1 MKTEDI
7 EYNGQVFSCR
17 TIIDISSMVELLSL
31 LAKRQKYLEDKINFQ
46 EERINDKDKRI
57 SELEIMIKGFSL
69 SKEEKF
75 PLEKEVPII
84 KKEIKNDLDE
94 MDDLDA
100 FLSKDNKNESRT
112 IYIEKN
118 KDENFMNDSDEV
130 KTVKLEEKEE
140 EKEEEKPEEKNEE
153 KVEEKKEEKIE
164 EKKEEKPVEKKEEKI
179 EEKKEIK
186 SDEDDNIKNK
196 EEETEKKID
205 INLEQKQ
212 TPTIIKEKNLVE
224 TENKQISIPENTEK
238 KEEHLDKNTNN
249 NNQNIVQAQSSN
261 SQTEEIIKKII
272 KRIKLLE
279 SKIDTLQQSELASK
293 SQNITTEKAGKSR
306 LETKVNLLNK
316 KVEQIED
323 DQNKMKDEIAKIK
336 EKTDDFNVYDLFKG
350 NSGDT
355 NIDATQG
362 LIMALEN
369 KIFKKL
375 IKYLKNSDFMI

>member
-75 PLEKEVPII
+75 PLEKDVPII

-118 KDENFMNDSDEV
+118 KDENFMNDSDEI

-140 EKEEEKPEEKNEE
+140 EKEEEKPEEKKEE
-153 KVEEKKEEKIE
+153 KVEEKKEEKVE
-164 EKKEEKPVEKKEEKI
+164 EKKEEKPVEKKEEKV

-186 SDEDDNIKNK
+186 SDEDNNIKNK

-212 TPTIIKEKNLVE
+212 TPTIIK
-224 TENKQISIPENTEK
+224 
-238 KEEHLDKNTNN
+238 
-249 NNQNIVQAQSSN
+249 
-261 SQTEEIIKKII
+261 
-272 KRIKLLE
+272 
-279 SKIDTLQQSELASK
+279 
-293 SQNITTEKAGKSR
+293 
-306 LETKVNLLNK
+306 
-316 KVEQIED
+316 
-323 DQNKMKDEIAKIK
+323 
-336 EKTDDFNVYDLFKG
+336 
-350 NSGDT
+350 
-355 NIDATQG
+355 
-362 LIMALEN
+362 
-369 KIFKKL
+369 
-375 IKYLKNSDFMI
+375 